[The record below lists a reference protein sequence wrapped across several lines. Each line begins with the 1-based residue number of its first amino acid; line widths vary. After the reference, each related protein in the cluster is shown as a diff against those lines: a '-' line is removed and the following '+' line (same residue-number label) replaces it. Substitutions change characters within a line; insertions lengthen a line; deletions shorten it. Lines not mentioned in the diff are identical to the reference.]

1 MRTAPWERHLRLRL
15 ALVVAAGVLATVVAL
30 GVMALLAFDR
40 AVEPELSE
48 RIQLVASLLQGDLQQ
63 ALELG
68 VPLGAITGLEQHIQ
82 MVLARFEEVERIAIL
97 APDGGVLAEARRTSG
112 RAPGLEWI
120 GGVWTAPLFHTLP
133 LFADGTLLGQV
144 RVETATHF
152 IQTRL
157 GEMFL
162 DVLVLALVAVVVA
175 VMLVH
180 VVVAETVG
188 KPLRRTLALIGE
200 QRDGRFLHRV
210 RPGGIGG
217 LERVTRRFNDHAED
231 LAQRLAT
238 LAPAGREALAA
249 ASRWRACAGRPG
261 LLRLS
266 DLNDTRLALF
276 LFSVATEVS
285 TAFMPLYARSLARPA
300 WLSAELAAS
309 APLLVYLLGLAV
321 TVPFAGQLSARIGA
335 RRLFLLAVPCT
346 ALALV
351 GMGMSQDVVTLTLW
365 RLLLAVG
372 YALAIIACQE
382 YALRAQATPA
392 GGEALGV
399 SMSVVLGGVFCGSAL
414 GGLLAERFG
423 YLLAFVSAALLLILA
438 GVLAGVMMRGTAGD
452 ADPRRRAPPAGDGA
466 AWPLLRRRPR
476 LSLLLFGIAMPM
488 NLTTAVVVW
497 YLTPLILA
505 DKGGGP
511 ALVAR
516 VVMLYYLAAV
526 LVGSLA
532 SRLADGEL
540 GPRAPII
547 LGGGLSLAAL
557 AGMTQ
562 GQAPAALALA
572 MVTLGLGHALLRGPV
587 HAEVRALSDQ
597 APRML
602 SLLRLV
608 DRLGALGGLLLCAL
622 WLEALGHRASLLLV
636 VAAVAPGA
644 VLYTVVG
651 TLGRR
656 TARSER

>member
-1 MRTAPWERHLRLRL
+1 MRAASWERHLQLRI

-30 GVMALLAFDR
+30 GGMALLAFDR
-40 AVEPELSE
+40 AVEPELNE
-48 RIQLVASLLQGDLQQ
+48 RIQLVASLLRGDLQQ

-68 VPLGAITGLEQHIQ
+68 VPLEAITGLEQHIQ
-82 MVLARFEEVERIAIL
+82 AVLGRFEEIERIAIL
-97 APDGGVLAEARRTSG
+97 ASDGGVLAESRRALAL
-112 RAPGLEWI
+112 APGLEWM
-120 GGVWTAPLFHTLP
+120 GGVWTAPLSHSLP
-133 LFADGTLLGQV
+133 LIADGTLLGQV
-144 RVETATHF
+144 RVETAAHF

-180 VVVAETVG
+180 VVVAEAVG
-188 KPLRRTLALIGE
+188 KPLRRALALLGE
-200 QRDGRFLHRV
+200 QRDGLFVHRV

-217 LERVTRRFNDHAED
+217 IERVTRRFNDHAED
-231 LAQRLAT
+231 IAERLTT
-238 LAPAGREALAA
+238 LSSRGREALA
-249 ASRWRACAGRPG
+249 SSSIPSACEGRPS

-266 DLNDTRLALF
+266 DPNDTRLALF

-309 APLLVYLLGLAV
+309 APLLFYLLGLAA
-321 TVPFAGQLSARIGA
+321 TVPFAGHLSSRIGA
-335 RRLFLLAVPCT
+335 RRLFLLTVPST

-351 GMGMSQDVVTLTLW
+351 GMGISQDVITLTLW

-382 YALRAQATPA
+382 YALRAQPTRA
-392 GGEALGV
+392 GGEALGGT
-399 SMSVVLGGVFCGSAL
+399 MAVVLGGVFCGSAL
-414 GGLLAERFG
+414 GGLLAQRFG
-423 YLLAFVSAALLLILA
+423 YLQAFVAAALLLILA
-438 GVLAGVMMRGTAGD
+438 GILAGVMMRGTAGD
-452 ADPRRRAPPAGDGA
+452 ADPRRRTQSTGGGS
-466 AWPLLRRRPR
+466 AWQLLRHRPR
-476 LSLLLFGIAMPM
+476 LLLLLFGIAMPM

-497 YLTPLILA
+497 YLTPLSLA
-505 DKGGGP
+505 DQGGGP
-511 ALVAR
+511 ALIAR

-532 SRLADGEL
+532 SRLADGDV
-540 GPRAPII
+540 GPGGPII
-547 LGGGLSLAAL
+547 LGGVLSIAAL
-557 AGMTQ
+557 VGMTQ

-572 MVTLGLGHALLRGPV
+572 MAALGLGHALLRGPV

-602 SLLRLV
+602 ALLRLV
-608 DRLGALGGLLLCAL
+608 DRLGALCGLLLCAL

-636 VAAVAPGA
+636 VAAVAPGM
-644 VLYTVVG
+644 VVYTVVRAPRG
-651 TLGRR
+651 QV
-656 TARSER
+656 ARSER